1 MNNKTENKED
11 LQKAKWNVQELL
23 ERLDKD
29 RTFLCE
35 LLSVYRQDSQAGLQS
50 AKAALGEEFLLI
62 LHKCGAERASIRAE
76 NIRSAVASK
85 PFPTRGPSME
95 IPISLGLVLST
106 DFEGRNLDE
115 ILGAADMALYAAKKA
130 GRNCVR
136 RGLPGGHTVENEI
149 HPDDYASLI
158 LNTKTT

>member
-62 LHKCGAERASIRAE
+62 LNKCDVERASIRAE

-106 DFEGRNLDE
+106 DF
-115 ILGAADMALYAAKKA
+115 
-130 GRNCVR
+130 
-136 RGLPGGHTVENEI
+136 
-149 HPDDYASLI
+149 
-158 LNTKTT
+158 